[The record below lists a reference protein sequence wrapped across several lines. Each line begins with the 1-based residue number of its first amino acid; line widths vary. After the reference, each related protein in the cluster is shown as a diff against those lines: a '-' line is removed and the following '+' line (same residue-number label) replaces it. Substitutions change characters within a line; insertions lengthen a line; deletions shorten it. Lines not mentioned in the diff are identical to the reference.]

1 MRRPLGAAKGAAR
14 LGLGLGGCRGSGPLP
29 LCRPR
34 CAMAAVLAAAL
45 LSLLLLLPLLP
56 AQCTLWHALARTPG
70 SSPGPGALRTAAP
83 EQVTQPPRR
92 APVPILWPSL
102 GDTYGQDKTYCS
114 SKCPSS
120 IRKRV
125 VATEFKDIFLETIPV
140 LQWARHA
147 REEEYQRLR
156 RYSGAHGWKGV
167 SWEVLKASLS
177 LLNTSANG
185 FLFDARGRGPGA
197 PASCVR
203 CAVVG
208 NGGILNGSRMGR
220 AIDAHDYVF
229 RVNGAITAGF
239 ERDVGSRTSFYVFS
253 TNTMVNSLGSYAAEG
268 FEHPPQ
274 TPETRYVFLP
284 DHDRDYLLLW
294 AALTRRRV
302 DRGRDKGA
310 WPQKYFGGDL
320 LAGKFKML
328 HPDFIRYLRNRY
340 PPGGTSQGPQ
350 PQAEPLGAPG
360 APEEPP
366 AGGGGAVVAGD
377 RGPQHG
383 HGVGS
388 SPSPF
393 PGGSAGWMRLLWTF
407 PGNRSILRLR
417 RSLCPRR
424 FLRADILA
432 TPQRA
437 LYRPST
443 GAVMLLAALHTCD
456 EVSAFGFLTPD
467 YAAYSDHYFDRTRKR
482 VQFFA
487 NHDLRKEMELW
498 QRLQRSGLL
507 RLYAGRKGT

>member
-1 MRRPLGAAKGAAR
+1 GAERHRGPREGPHPLRDDADAGTAE
-14 LGLGLGGCRGSGPLP
+14 PLSQAGTCP
-29 LCRPR
+29 LC
-34 CAMAAVLAAAL
+34 L
-45 LSLLLLLPLLP
+45 
-56 AQCTLWHALARTPG
+56 Q
-70 SSPGPGALRTAAP
+70 
-83 EQVTQPPRR
+83 
-92 APVPILWPSL
+92 
-102 GDTYGQDKTYCS
+102 
-114 SKCPSS
+114 KCPSS

-167 SWEVLKASLS
+167 SWEGASGAGARGRS
-177 LLNTSANG
+177 ESRHPTGG

-328 HPDFIRYLRNRY
+328 HPDFIRYLRNR
-340 PPGGTSQGPQ
+340 
-350 PQAEPLGAPG
+350 
-360 APEEPP
+360 
-366 AGGGGAVVAGD
+366 
-377 RGPQHG
+377 
-383 HGVGS
+383 
-388 SPSPF
+388 
-393 PGGSAGWMRLLWTF
+393 
-407 PGNRSILRLR
+407 
-417 RSLCPRR
+417 